1 MVTVVPKR
9 RVNEKG
15 LNYLQQEVQQY
26 QRTAGDLRKEVE
38 MLRSDRTMLLDVLS
52 EITEDNSIWVD
63 SVEVNTMRFRLK
75 NLLNNIKNG

>member
-1 MVTVVPKR
+1 MVTAVPKR